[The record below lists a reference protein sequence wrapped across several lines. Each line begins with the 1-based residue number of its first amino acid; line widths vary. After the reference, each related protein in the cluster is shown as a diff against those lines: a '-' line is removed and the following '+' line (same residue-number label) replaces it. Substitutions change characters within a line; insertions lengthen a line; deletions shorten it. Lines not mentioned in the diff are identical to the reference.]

1 MLNNTENYKTINCK
15 NLEEINNLLKKY
27 VRVKTYLSMEPIFGE
42 ILEATDNTITIV
54 PEYIG
59 SFENVNYDKL
69 ITYLLPKNSL
79 IEIKEMS

>member
-69 ITYLLPKNSL
+69 ITYLPPKNSL
-79 IEIKEMS
+79 IEIKEMP

>member
-69 ITYLLPKNSL
+69 IRYKRDR
-79 IEIKEMS
+79 

>member
-69 ITYLLPKNSL
+69 IIYLLPKNSL
-79 IEIKEMS
+79 IEIKEMP

>member
-27 VRVKTYLSMEPIFGE
+27 VRVKTYLSMEPIFGD

-79 IEIKEMS
+79 IEIKEM

>member
-1 MLNNTENYKTINCK
+1 
-15 NLEEINNLLKKY
+15 
-27 VRVKTYLSMEPIFGE
+27 MEPIFGE

-69 ITYLLPKNSL
+69 IIYLLPKNSL
-79 IEIKEMS
+79 IEIKEMP

>member
-59 SFENVNYDKL
+59 SFENANYDKL

-79 IEIKEMS
+79 IEIKEMP

>member
-42 ILEATDNTITIV
+42 IL
-54 PEYIG
+54 
-59 SFENVNYDKL
+59 
-69 ITYLLPKNSL
+69 
-79 IEIKEMS
+79 

>member
-69 ITYLLPKNSL
+69 ITYLLTKNSL
-79 IEIKEMS
+79 IEIKEMP